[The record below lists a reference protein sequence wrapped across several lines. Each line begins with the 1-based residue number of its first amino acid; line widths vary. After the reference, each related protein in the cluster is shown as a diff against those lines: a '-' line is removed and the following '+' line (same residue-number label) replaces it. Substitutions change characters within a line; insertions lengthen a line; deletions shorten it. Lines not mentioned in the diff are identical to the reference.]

1 MHDMAQSDS
10 KPISDHVGDNR
21 GKYIDCCPIGT
32 VVAFRIAEK
41 VKSAKIVKRNK
52 AHKRLK
58 VQTTYGKEFVIDYSD
73 VVWVKLNN
81 RWPRGVYNLLKGI
94 TEDGTEENGQ
104 EADTDN

>member
-1 MHDMAQSDS
+1 MQGMAQSDS
-10 KPISDHVGDNR
+10 KPISGHDTDNR
-21 GKYIDCCPIGT
+21 GKYIDTCPIGT

-41 VKSAKIVKRNK
+41 VKSAKIVKRNRK
-52 AHKRLK
+52 HQRLK

-94 TEDGTEENGQ
+94 ADGTKEVEQAQDEN
-104 EADTDN
+104 N

>member
-1 MHDMAQSDS
+1 MQDMAQSDS
-10 KPISDHVGDNR
+10 KPISDHDTDNR

-52 AHKRLK
+52 KRQRLK

-94 TEDGTEENGQ
+94 TEDGTEEIDQ
-104 EADTDN
+104 AEDTDN